1 MKHLLHRTSFNCKS
15 HFGKVAGILIIG
27 SILHS
32 SAFGQQVDTVAFLKD
47 TNELKEVSV
56 SAFATNAKWKEV
68 PAAISVINQQQL
80 HVLDNASLVPVL
92 NTVAGVRM
100 EERSPGS
107 YRLSIR
113 GSLLRSPFGVR
124 NVRLYWNDI
133 PFTDAGGNTYLQL
146 VDLNQ
151 LSYMEVIKGP
161 ASSLYGANTGGAVI
175 MHPYIKEGKKNILQ
189 AGITGGSYGLFAEH
203 AGWDHNSGNFHSS
216 LQQSHTQS
224 DGYRQ
229 NASLRRDAVQWN
241 SSWEISPKEKLSAI
255 LFYTDMFYKTPG
267 GLTKQ
272 QMDSMPSMA
281 RPASLQQKAAVY
293 NKTAFAGIS
302 LESQLAKHFKNTT
315 SLTVNH
321 TDFKNPFIT
330 NYEKRNEWNYGARTS
345 FDYAV
350 QATGVDL
357 HLLAGGEWQQNY
369 SRIDDYD
376 NDKGIPGNVQS
387 KDVLYATQYFLFTQV
402 NATFFN
408 KLNVQVGISSNK
420 QLLRYKRISDPQ
432 SKGYQENNTDALPAP
447 RFSVSYPV
455 AKNIF
460 LYAVAAKGFSP
471 PTLAEIRP
479 GDGNFYNLQPENGWN
494 YEAGIKGSTLQS
506 RLQFDVSF
514 YDFRLKNAIVRRV
527 SDAGTDYFV
536 NAGSTK
542 QQGVE
547 AWFKAFIIHNEN
559 AFLSALILSNS
570 FSYQPYKFDQ
580 YVSGANNYSGN
591 KLTGVPRNI
600 NASTL
605 EAHTRKGYY
614 ATVSLNATGKI
625 PLNDANS
632 VYADSY
638 QLMQMKIGYQK
649 QLSSVHLNFFGGIDN
664 LLNQS
669 YSLGNDLNAAGNRYF
684 NPAAKR
690 NFWVGCTVEIR

>member
-1 MKHLLHRTSFNCKS
+1 MKHLLRLISFSRKS
-15 HFGKVAGILIIG
+15 LFCRIAGMLISC
-27 SILHS
+27 SILYTS
-32 SAFGQQVDTVAFLKD
+32 GLAQQIDTVAFLKD
-47 TNELKEVSV
+47 TAELKEVSV
-56 SAFATNAKWKEV
+56 TAFATNAKWKEV
-68 PAAISVINQQQL
+68 PAAISVISQQQL

-151 LSYMEVIKGP
+151 ISQMEVIKGP
-161 ASSLYGANTGGAVI
+161 ASSLYGANTGGAII
-175 MHPYIKEGKKNILQ
+175 MHPYIKDSASNILQ

-241 SSWEISPKEKLSAI
+241 TSWQISPKEKLSAI
-255 LFYTDMFYKTPG
+255 LFYTNLFYKTPG
-267 GLTKQ
+267 GLTRQ

-293 NKTAFAGIS
+293 NKTGFAGLS
-302 LESQLAKHFKNTT
+302 LESQLAKHFKNIT

-345 FDYAV
+345 FDYDV

-357 HLLAGGEWQQNY
+357 HLLVGGEWQQNY

-376 NDKGIPGNVQS
+376 NNGGTAGNVQS

-408 KLNVQVGISSNK
+408 KLNVQAGISNNK

-432 SKGYQENNTDALPAP
+432 SKGYQDNNTDPLPAP
-447 RFSVSYPV
+447 RFSVLYPV
-455 AKNIF
+455 TKNISV
-460 LYAVAAKGFSP
+460 YAIAAKGFSP

-479 GDGNFYNLQPENGWN
+479 GDGNFYNLQPESGWN
-494 YEAGIKGSTLQS
+494 YEAGIKGSTWQS
-506 RLQFDVSF
+506 RLEFDVSV

-547 AWFKAFIIHNEN
+547 AWLKAFLIHQEN
-559 AFLSALILSNS
+559 AFLSSLSISNS
-570 FSYQPYKFDQ
+570 FSYQPYKFDD
-580 YVSGANNYSGN
+580 YVSGTNNYSGN

-600 NASTL
+600 NVSTL
-605 EAHTRKGYY
+605 EARTRKGYY
-614 ATVSLNATGKI
+614 AAVSLNATGKI

-638 QLMQMKIGYQK
+638 QLMQMKVGYQK
-649 QLSSVHLNFFGGIDN
+649 QFSSVNLNLFGGIDN

-669 YSLGNDLNAAGNRYF
+669 YSLGNDLNAAGGRYF

-690 NFWVGCTVEIR
+690 NFWIGCTVEIK

>member
-1 MKHLLHRTSFNCKS
+1 MKLLLRRTSFICRIY
-15 HFGKVAGILIIG
+15 FGKVAGLLITG
-27 SILHS
+27 CLLHVL
-32 SAFGQQVDTVAFLKD
+32 ATAQQTDTTAFLKD
-47 TNELKEVSV
+47 TAELKEVSV
-56 SAFATNAKWKEV
+56 TAFAGNAPWKEV
-68 PAAISVINQQQL
+68 PAAIAVINQQQL
-80 HVLDNASLVPVL
+80 HTLDNASLVPIL

-161 ASSLYGANTGGAVI
+161 ASSLYGANTGGALI
-175 MHPYIKEGKKNILQ
+175 MHPYIKGGERNILE
-189 AGITGGSYGLFAEH
+189 AGITGGSYGLFNEH
-203 AGWDHNSGNFHSS
+203 AGWDFNSGNFHSS

-241 SSWEISPKEKLSAI
+241 TQWQINAKEKLSAI
-255 LFYTDMFYKTPG
+255 LFYTDMFYQTPG
-267 GLTKQ
+267 GLTRQ
-272 QMDSMPSMA
+272 QMDSMPNMA
-281 RPASLQQKAAVY
+281 RTISMQQKAAVY
-293 NKTAFAGIS
+293 NKTAFAGTS
-302 LESQLAKHFKNTT
+302 LESKFSKQFTNIT

-321 TDFKNPFIT
+321 TDFTNPFIT

-345 FDYAV
+345 FDYHV
-350 QATGVDL
+350 QSTGFDL
-357 HLLAGGEWQQNY
+357 HWLAGGEWQQNY

-376 NDKGIPGNVQS
+376 NNQGTPGNVQF

-402 NATFFN
+402 NMNLFK
-408 KLNVQVGISSNK
+408 KLNIQAGISSNK
-420 QLLRYKRISDPQ
+420 QLLKYKRISDPQ
-432 SKGYQENNTDALPAP
+432 VKDFQDNNTDPLPAP
-447 RFSVSYPV
+447 RISLLYSVT
-455 AKNIF
+455 ANISA
-460 LYAVAAKGFSP
+460 YAIAAKGFSP
-471 PTLAEIRP
+471 PTLQEIRP

-494 YEAGIKGSTLQS
+494 YELGIKGSTLQS
-506 RLQFDVSF
+506 RFEFDASVYSF
-514 YDFRLKNAIVRRV
+514 HLKNAIVRRV

-547 AWFKAFIIHNEN
+547 VWLKGYLIRNDHSFV
-559 AFLSALILSNS
+559 SALALSNS
-570 FSYQPYKFDQ
+570 FSYQPYTFDQ
-580 YVSGANNYSGN
+580 YVSGTNNYSGN
-591 KLTGVPRNI
+591 KLTGVPKNI
-600 NASTL
+600 NVSTL
-605 EAHTRKGYY
+605 DVHTNKGYY
-614 ATVSLNATGKI
+614 ATLSLNVTGKI

-632 VYADSY
+632 IYADNY
-638 QLMQMKIGYQK
+638 QLMQMKVGYQK
-649 QLSSVHLNFFGGIDN
+649 QFNKIKLNFFGGVDN
-664 LLNQS
+664 LLNQN

-684 NPAAKR
+684 NPAGKR
-690 NFWVGCTVEIR
+690 NFWVGANFELK